1 MANTKLTI
9 LLLLLL
15 ISASIL
21 SIASGEDLAE
31 SLENLNPREV
41 TPSNLLWLTFMI
53 AGMDSV
59 NPCAFYILTFLLSIL
74 IYARDRLKIMLV
86 GGIFVFFSG
95 FCYFLFMAAWLNAL
109 VLLSEFKPIIWIIM
123 IFVMVAGALNI
134 KEYLMPG
141 SGPSL
146 GVSEKGLSRI
156 GRSAKRLLTFD
167 SIPSLA
173 ISASILAFTV
183 NLYEL
188 VCTPGFP
195 MVYVSLLSTLGLS
208 PSLYY
213 LYLILYNVVYVLPLL
228 AIVLVFAYTLG
239 RMRFSDIWARRI
251 KLFSG
256 YLMIG
261 LALAMLLKPWL
272 LIYLETTLQLLASAF
287 AATIATII
295 IYEHVL
301 RRR

>member
-74 IYARDRLKIMLV
+74 IYARDRLRIMLV

-109 VLLSEFKPIIWIIM
+109 VLL
-123 IFVMVAGALNI
+123 L
-134 KEYLMPG
+134 
-141 SGPSL
+141 SL
-146 GVSEKGLSRI
+146 I
-156 GRSAKRLLTFD
+156 H
-167 SIPSLA
+167 I
-173 ISASILAFTV
+173 
-183 NLYEL
+183 
-188 VCTPGFP
+188 
-195 MVYVSLLSTLGLS
+195 
-208 PSLYY
+208 
-213 LYLILYNVVYVLPLL
+213 
-228 AIVLVFAYTLG
+228 
-239 RMRFSDIWARRI
+239 
-251 KLFSG
+251 
-256 YLMIG
+256 
-261 LALAMLLKPWL
+261 
-272 LIYLETTLQLLASAF
+272 
-287 AATIATII
+287 
-295 IYEHVL
+295 
-301 RRR
+301 